1 MTKSPPPTASQAF
14 RSPSILLATWFGA
27 GLMPKAPGTWG
38 SMAALPFAWVIGA
51 AGGQVALLIGAI
63 LVFGVGCWASNVYL
77 QQFGGEDPGPVVIDE
92 VAGQFLTLAAVAPD
106 PVLFVVGF
114 GLFRLIDIY
123 KPWPVSWAD
132 QRVKAGFGI
141 MLDDILAALYAGAGL
156 YLVNAAMFQG
166 ELK

>member
-1 MTKSPPPTASQAF
+1 MVDQKKVWSTNKC
-14 RSPSILLATWFGA
+14 FGREI
-27 GLMPKAPGTWG
+27 
-38 SMAALPFAWVIGA
+38 AL
-51 AGGQVALLIGAI
+51 
-63 LVFGVGCWASNVYL
+63 
-77 QQFGGEDPGPVVIDE
+77 
-92 VAGQFLTLAAVAPD
+92 FL
-106 PVLFVVGF
+106 VLFVVGF

-156 YLVNAAMFQG
+156 YLVNAVMIQG